1 MNHITTPDTSKRLK
15 AAGFPQPQ
23 YKRGQ
28 FWYDADGIEFL
39 VFGFNGETI
48 SGTYLQRGGYFGG
61 GKVDKG
67 DCFAPTAAD
76 ILKELGFEFNLWYS
90 IQTEKYMLQ
99 KDVGHLM
106 DAPEIVSSHEN
117 SAEAAAKA
125 YLSIYEKKPKQ

>member
-1 MNHITTPDTSKRLK
+1 MNHITTPNTSKRLK
-15 AAGFPQPQ
+15 AAGFPQPK

-28 FWYDADGIEFL
+28 FWYDADGIEFM

-76 ILKELGFEFNLWYS
+76 ILKELPDNTLLI
-90 IQTEKYMLQ
+90 IQQNAT
-99 KDVGHLM
+99 
-106 DAPEIVSSHEN
+106 PENEIIFDCMTDMHVHSRNVN

-125 YLSIYEKKPKQ
+125 YLSIHEKQPKQ